1 MKIPD
6 EYVKFGEINNHIS
19 ESNKKSLVE
28 KFHKQYQNYNL
39 KKITQKNQSV

>member
-28 KFHKQYQNYNL
+28 KFHKQY
-39 KKITQKNQSV
+39 